1 MVISDEIKFPRPIH
15 VDTFPSKEE
24 VVLPA
29 EGVAALKRV
38 GAFQKEWSRS
48 RQQSGKKKEKQKFGL
63 LPGGRQHVRDLVD
76 QVNNHLEKQG
86 ILLHLVLIKEE
97 DGFTLDVYD
106 CTDNKVCTVI
116 RDFVVNY
123 DDLPTLANKL
133 ESETGLLLDTV
144 T

>member
-1 MVISDEIKFPRPIH
+1 MVISDEMKFPRPIH

-24 VVLPA
+24 VVLPT
-29 EGVAALKRV
+29 EGIAALKRV
-38 GAFQKEWSRS
+38 GAFKQEWSRS
-48 RQQSGKKKEKQKFGL
+48 RQQSGKRKEKQKFGL

-86 ILLHLVLIKEE
+86 IMLHLVLIRDD

-106 CTDNKVCTVI
+106 CTDNQVCTVI

-123 DDLPTLANKL
+123 DDLPDLSSKL